1 VTNKIDA
8 AIAAVTKA
16 VKRLEKADRNSHG
29 NYNFASIDD
38 FLAMTGR
45 LCGDAG
51 LSVLMDEAD
60 FEIIPDM
67 FATKQGK
74 VAGLRMKFAITMRCD
89 GEQAGPFHRSI
100 LVPAN
105 MGSQAFGAA
114 QSYVLKQFLRATFQI
129 PTGDKGE
136 DIDAHDTGKMQQAP
150 RCEMP
155 DQVRSKIV
163 GLCESVGGNQPALIC
178 KGYGV
183 DAITDLSPS
192 QAEAVIER
200 LEQKLAEKAKAKTAE
215 QAREAA

>member
-1 VTNKIDA
+1 VTDSKIDA
-8 AIAAVTKA
+8 AIAYVTKA

-29 NYNFASIDD
+29 NYAFASIDD

-45 LCGDAG
+45 LCGEAG

-74 VAGLRMKFAITMRCD
+74 VSALRMKFAITLRCE
-89 GEQAGPFHRSI
+89 GEMAGPYHRSI

-136 DIDAHDTGKMQQAP
+136 DINAHDTGEMRGTEIISDAQYAELTALVSATGTDLQKLCEFY
-150 RCEMP
+150 RCDALIRLPAASFDHARTVLRSKLPAQP
-155 DQVRSKIV
+155 DQ
-163 GLCESVGGNQPALIC
+163 
-178 KGYGV
+178 
-183 DAITDLSPS
+183 
-192 QAEAVIER
+192 
-200 LEQKLAEKAKAKTAE
+200 
-215 QAREAA
+215 EAA